1 MKSAARHVAIDD
13 LPEVES
19 LAEEVRATNE
29 PIVLRR
35 KGKDVAR
42 VVPVKAPAK
51 RRRPGTKGKLSPADR
66 EALMATFGAWKD
78 FDGDAFIEMI
88 YEARLL
94 GSKPPVEW

>member
-1 MKSAARHVAIDD
+1 MRSAARHVAIDD

-42 VVPVKAPAK
+42 IVPLESRTTAGRKT
-51 RRRPGTKGKLSPADR
+51 RRPKTAADMAAFLSSA
-66 EALMATFGAWKD
+66 GSWSN
-78 FDGDAFIEMI
+78 FDADAFLKAVRESRDIQS
-88 YEARLL
+88 R
-94 GSKPPVEW
+94 PVPEL

>member
-1 MKSAARHVAIDD
+1 MKAAARHVAIDD
-13 LPEVES
+13 LPELES

-42 VVPVKAPAK
+42 IVPLGPTR
-51 RRRPGTKGKLSPADR
+51 RRRPGTKGELSAADR
-66 EALMATFGAWKD
+66 EALLSTFGAWAD
-78 FDGDAFIEMI
+78 FDADAFLEMI
-88 YEARLL
+88 YEARIR